1 MMWRSS
7 ILTTRVGKYLASAAR
22 STAKKYFCAWVH
34 ALIALGR
41 IFLLDI
47 LPALNEWL
55 FQKGEEDVKGLF
67 SPDSAVSICL
77 LLVTGGTRK

>member
-1 MMWRSS
+1 MMWLSS
-7 ILTTRVGKYLASAAR
+7 TLTTRVAKSLASAAR
-22 STAKKYFCAWVH
+22 TPAKKYFCAWVH

-47 LPALNEWL
+47 LSALNEWL
-55 FQKGEEDVKGLF
+55 SQKGGENVKGLF

-77 LLVTGGTRK
+77 LLVTGGNA